1 MTLVPI
7 AQKGDTVTIRG
18 IAREIEG
25 EAMGPVTDRSTVELD
40 ELAWKFLGSEFA
52 QEIYADWPLD
62 RRLDAY
68 LRHHQLGGIAN
79 EGEVYGSLLDR
90 VMTNIGAARRGGIL
104 SRGAAVQRTRLG
116 PEMMQTEPRKDVIQE
131 AVALACRAPSLH
143 NTQPWRWTLD
153 GSELHLF
160 ADRLRVVL
168 STDST
173 GREVLLSCG
182 AVLDHFRVAMAA
194 AGWDTTVERFPDPHD
209 PDHVAALKFT
219 PTSIVTDAQRH
230 RADAILARRTDRL
243 PFDAT
248 PEWPSMEVR
257 LRLTVIPY
265 HVMTDVV
272 LDRDRPILAEASR
285 LTEQIRSCDPSY
297 QSELAWWTSP
307 FVLSDGVPQSSLV
320 SDSEAGRVDVART
333 FPSARPTERR
343 PDISVDRSK
352 IIVLSTSHEDSRCD
366 VLRCGEALSAVLLE
380 CTLAG
385 LATCTLTHMT
395 EVAPSRD
402 VIRQVMG
409 QTGSPQVLIRIGIAP
424 SDDQQQ
430 RPATPRRPLTE
441 VLEIR
446 Q

>member
-1 MTLVPI
+1 
-7 AQKGDTVTIRG
+7 
-18 IAREIEG
+18 
-25 EAMGPVTDRSTVELD
+25 MGPSADRSTVELD
-40 ELAWKFLGSEFA
+40 ELAWKFLGSEFT
-52 QEIYADWPLD
+52 QDIYADWPLD

-68 LRHHQLGGIAN
+68 LRHHQLAGIIDDGA
-79 EGEVYGSLLDR
+79 VYSGLLDR
-90 VMTNIGAARRGGIL
+90 VMTNMAAARRGGIL
-104 SRGAAVQRTRLG
+104 SRGAAVRRTRLG
-116 PEMMQTEPRKDVIQE
+116 HEMTQTEPRQDVIRD

-182 AVLDHFRVAMAA
+182 AALDHLRVAMAA
-194 AGWDTTVERFPDPHD
+194 AGWDTLVERFPDPHD

-219 PTSIVTDAQRH
+219 PTSIVTDAERK

-243 PFDAT
+243 PFDAP

-257 LRLTVIPY
+257 LRLTVIPH
-265 HVMTDVV
+265 HVMTDIV
-272 LDRDRPILAEASR
+272 LDRDRPMLAEASR
-285 LTEQIRSCDPSY
+285 LTEQLRSCDPSY
-297 QSELAWWTSP
+297 QTELDWWTSP
-307 FVLSDGVPQSSLV
+307 FALADGVPQTALV
-320 SDSEAGRVDVART
+320 SDSEAGRVDVARS
-333 FPSARPTERR
+333 FPSARRTERR
-343 PDISVDRSK
+343 RDIGEDRSK
-352 IIVLSTSHEDSRCD
+352 IIVLSTSHEDARSD

-402 VIRQVMG
+402 VIRQLMG
-409 QTGSPQVLIRIGIAP
+409 QAGSPQLLIRIGIAP
-424 SDDQQQ
+424 SDDLQQT
-430 RPATPRRPLTE
+430 PATPRRPLTE

>member
-1 MTLVPI
+1 MTLVSI
-7 AQKGDTVTIRG
+7 AQSGTTVTIGG
-18 IAREIEG
+18 ITREIEG
-25 EAMGPVTDRSTVELD
+25 AAMGPVADRRSVELD
-40 ELAWKFLGSEFA
+40 ELAWKFVGSEFS
-52 QEIYADWPLD
+52 QDIYADWPLD

-68 LRHHQLGGIAN
+68 LRHHQLGGIVNDGA
-79 EGEVYGSLLDR
+79 SLLDR
-90 VMTNIGAARRGGIL
+90 VMTNIGAAHRGGIL
-104 SRGAAVQRTRLG
+104 SHGADVRRRRLE
-116 PEMMQTEPRKDVIQE
+116 PEMTQTEPGEDVIRN
-131 AVALACRAPSLH
+131 AVMLACRAPSLH
-143 NTQPWRWTLD
+143 NTQPWRWTFD
-153 GSELHLF
+153 GAGLHLF
-160 ADRLRVVL
+160 ADRKRVVL

-182 AVLDHFRVAMAA
+182 AVLDHLRVAMAA

-209 PDHVAALKFT
+209 PDHVADLRFT
-219 PTSIVTDAQRH
+219 PRSIVTDAQCE

-243 PFDAT
+243 PFDAP

-257 LRLTVIPY
+257 LRLAAIPY
-265 HVMTDVV
+265 HVMTDIV

-285 LTEQIRSCDPSY
+285 LTEQLRSADPSY
-297 QSELAWWTSP
+297 QSELNWWTSP
-307 FVLSDGVPQSSLV
+307 FALTDGIPQTSLV

-343 PDISVDRSK
+343 PDIGVDRSK
-352 IIVLSTSHEDSRCD
+352 IILLSTTHEDARDD

-402 VIRQVMG
+402 IIRQLMG
-409 QTGSPQVLIRIGIAP
+409 QTGSPQLLIRIGIAP
-424 SDDQQQ
+424 SDQQQ
-430 RPATPRRPLTE
+430 TPATPRRPLTE
-441 VLEIR
+441 VLELR